1 MKLLNTN
8 REELYSWT
16 TDETG
21 AKEIQ
26 QLQPGETYILQE
38 VKARENYIN
47 EMIIGENQNNITKVE
62 NTEVT
67 FEVNDV
73 LDTQNIVLGNKA
85 KVGDINITKQ
95 GEVLVGTEKDENGN
109 TNFKYEK
116 QNLAGAKYE
125 IYAKEIIVHP
135 DGHSGTIA
143 EAGTKLAEATTTEN
157 GVLVTKIEDQL
168 LATYPEAIQKLLE
181 RGLPIGKYEV
191 KEVKA
196 PEGYYRD
203 EEKSTQ
209 EVEIKDSQE
218 QEVITEEVTFENARQ
233 MIDTDD
239 SEKDETTG
247 EIKKT
252 GIYQYDEETEEP
264 IQGGVIGIY
273 TSENIVENGKL
284 ILEKDT
290 LVQSGI
296 TDENGTIKLIN
307 KLPLGKY
314 YVKEIKAAKGY
325 EYKDDKKELDYSKID
340 EDKEK
345 INMYVEIK
353 SRKTEVNILKTD
365 IEGKAIKGAK
375 LQLED
380 TKENVIE
387 SWDTIEEAY
396 NVRGLETQK
405 IYKITETQPAE
416 GYVTEKEK
424 YFSLDIYGNIV
435 TDEENLYNKNTIM
448 MKDEK
453 TKTKIKV
460 VEEKTGKNIIGVHVQ
475 IVNKETQDVICEF
488 NTTEEE
494 QIIEGLPI
502 GRYNVIQTIEGKGY
516 VTTKNEIEIKDQKDM
531 QENILNQEVSKLFIK
546 IRDTEEDKNVEAS
559 KIEIKDINTGEVI
572 ATTDIKEDD
581 VKNETEGENTDSDD
595 MQSAVLN
602 IKKVEGGYLVE
613 KLPIKEY
620 ELIVQAL
627 EGYKEIDKKNIS
639 IEDTSEIQAAEVN
652 TRRKVLDMQVEKT
665 LKEISI
671 NGQKQNVNS
680 KDLNKIEIHR
690 KAINTVNIEFEYV
703 IIVTNVGEISGNIGK
718 IVDEIPNGMMF
729 NRDKS
734 DANWYQGNNSILIT
748 EYSNKELG
756 VGESKEYKVVLKW
769 NNDNNNFGS
778 KINVAKI
785 EGVTNKLN
793 YADKNE
799 NNNTS
804 SVTTLLSVATG
815 ENAKIIIEI
824 MNIMLFAIIIIGIL
838 VAIEI
843 KILKIRNK

>member
-1 MKLLNTN
+1 
-8 REELYSWT
+8 
-16 TDETG
+16 
-21 AKEIQ
+21 
-26 QLQPGETYILQE
+26 
-38 VKARENYIN
+38 
-47 EMIIGENQNNITKVE
+47 
-62 NTEVT
+62 
-67 FEVNDV
+67 
-73 LDTQNIVLGNKA
+73 
-85 KVGDINITKQ
+85 
-95 GEVLVGTEKDENGN
+95 
-109 TNFKYEK
+109 
-116 QNLAGAKYE
+116 
-125 IYAKEIIVHP
+125 
-135 DGHSGTIA
+135 
-143 EAGTKLAEATTTEN
+143 
-157 GVLVTKIEDQL
+157 
-168 LATYPEAIQKLLE
+168 
-181 RGLPIGKYEV
+181 
-191 KEVKA
+191 
-196 PEGYYRD
+196 
-203 EEKSTQ
+203 
-209 EVEIKDSQE
+209 
-218 QEVITEEVTFENARQ
+218 

-475 IVNKETQDVICEF
+475 IVNKETQEVICEF
-488 NTTEEE
+488 DTTEEE

-502 GRYNVIQTIEGKGY
+502 GKYDIIQTIEGKGY
-516 VTTKNEIEIKDQKDM
+516 VTTRNEIEIKDQKDM

-613 KLPIKEY
+613 KLPIQEY

-639 IEDTSEIQAAEVN
+639 IEDTSEIQTAEVN
-652 TRRKVLDMQVEKT
+652 TRRKVLDMQIEKT

-703 IIVTNVGEISGNIGK
+703 IKVTNVGEISGNIGK

>member
-1 MKLLNTN
+1 
-8 REELYSWT
+8 
-16 TDETG
+16 
-21 AKEIQ
+21 
-26 QLQPGETYILQE
+26 
-38 VKARENYIN
+38 
-47 EMIIGENQNNITKVE
+47 
-62 NTEVT
+62 
-67 FEVNDV
+67 
-73 LDTQNIVLGNKA
+73 
-85 KVGDINITKQ
+85 
-95 GEVLVGTEKDENGN
+95 
-109 TNFKYEK
+109 
-116 QNLAGAKYE
+116 
-125 IYAKEIIVHP
+125 
-135 DGHSGTIA
+135 
-143 EAGTKLAEATTTEN
+143 
-157 GVLVTKIEDQL
+157 
-168 LATYPEAIQKLLE
+168 
-181 RGLPIGKYEV
+181 
-191 KEVKA
+191 
-196 PEGYYRD
+196 
-203 EEKSTQ
+203 
-209 EVEIKDSQE
+209 
-218 QEVITEEVTFENARQ
+218 

-475 IVNKETQDVICEF
+475 IVNKETQEVICEF
-488 NTTEEE
+488 DTTEEE

-502 GRYNVIQTIEGKGY
+502 GKYYIIQTIEGKGY
-516 VTTKNEIEIKDQKDM
+516 VTTRNEIEIKDQKDM

-613 KLPIKEY
+613 KLPIQEY

-690 KAINTVNIEFEYV
+690 KAINTVNIEFKYV
-703 IIVTNVGEISGNIGK
+703 IKVTNVGEISGNIGK

>member
-1 MKLLNTN
+1 
-8 REELYSWT
+8 
-16 TDETG
+16 
-21 AKEIQ
+21 
-26 QLQPGETYILQE
+26 
-38 VKARENYIN
+38 
-47 EMIIGENQNNITKVE
+47 
-62 NTEVT
+62 
-67 FEVNDV
+67 
-73 LDTQNIVLGNKA
+73 
-85 KVGDINITKQ
+85 
-95 GEVLVGTEKDENGN
+95 
-109 TNFKYEK
+109 
-116 QNLAGAKYE
+116 
-125 IYAKEIIVHP
+125 
-135 DGHSGTIA
+135 
-143 EAGTKLAEATTTEN
+143 
-157 GVLVTKIEDQL
+157 
-168 LATYPEAIQKLLE
+168 
-181 RGLPIGKYEV
+181 
-191 KEVKA
+191 
-196 PEGYYRD
+196 
-203 EEKSTQ
+203 
-209 EVEIKDSQE
+209 
-218 QEVITEEVTFENARQ
+218 

-748 EYSNKELG
+748 
-756 VGESKEYKVVLKW
+756 
-769 NNDNNNFGS
+769 
-778 KINVAKI
+778 
-785 EGVTNKLN
+785 
-793 YADKNE
+793 
-799 NNNTS
+799 
-804 SVTTLLSVATG
+804 
-815 ENAKIIIEI
+815 
-824 MNIMLFAIIIIGIL
+824 
-838 VAIEI
+838 
-843 KILKIRNK
+843 

>member
-1 MKLLNTN
+1 M
-8 REELYSWT
+8 
-16 TDETG
+16 
-21 AKEIQ
+21 
-26 QLQPGETYILQE
+26 
-38 VKARENYIN
+38 
-47 EMIIGENQNNITKVE
+47 
-62 NTEVT
+62 
-67 FEVNDV
+67 
-73 LDTQNIVLGNKA
+73 
-85 KVGDINITKQ
+85 
-95 GEVLVGTEKDENGN
+95 
-109 TNFKYEK
+109 
-116 QNLAGAKYE
+116 
-125 IYAKEIIVHP
+125 
-135 DGHSGTIA
+135 
-143 EAGTKLAEATTTEN
+143 
-157 GVLVTKIEDQL
+157 
-168 LATYPEAIQKLLE
+168 E

-325 EYKDDKKELDYSKID
+325 EYKDNKKELDYSKID

-475 IVNKETQDVICEF
+475 IVNKETQEVICEF
-488 NTTEEE
+488 DTTEEE

>member
-1 MKLLNTN
+1 M
-8 REELYSWT
+8 
-16 TDETG
+16 
-21 AKEIQ
+21 
-26 QLQPGETYILQE
+26 
-38 VKARENYIN
+38 
-47 EMIIGENQNNITKVE
+47 
-62 NTEVT
+62 
-67 FEVNDV
+67 
-73 LDTQNIVLGNKA
+73 
-85 KVGDINITKQ
+85 
-95 GEVLVGTEKDENGN
+95 
-109 TNFKYEK
+109 
-116 QNLAGAKYE
+116 
-125 IYAKEIIVHP
+125 
-135 DGHSGTIA
+135 
-143 EAGTKLAEATTTEN
+143 
-157 GVLVTKIEDQL
+157 
-168 LATYPEAIQKLLE
+168 E

-196 PEGYYRD
+196 PDGYYRD

-218 QEVITEEVTFENARQ
+218 QNSKTEEVTFENARQ

-488 NTTEEE
+488 DTTEEE

>member
-1 MKLLNTN
+1 M
-8 REELYSWT
+8 
-16 TDETG
+16 
-21 AKEIQ
+21 
-26 QLQPGETYILQE
+26 
-38 VKARENYIN
+38 
-47 EMIIGENQNNITKVE
+47 
-62 NTEVT
+62 
-67 FEVNDV
+67 
-73 LDTQNIVLGNKA
+73 
-85 KVGDINITKQ
+85 
-95 GEVLVGTEKDENGN
+95 
-109 TNFKYEK
+109 
-116 QNLAGAKYE
+116 
-125 IYAKEIIVHP
+125 
-135 DGHSGTIA
+135 
-143 EAGTKLAEATTTEN
+143 
-157 GVLVTKIEDQL
+157 
-168 LATYPEAIQKLLE
+168 
-181 RGLPIGKYEV
+181 

-488 NTTEEE
+488 DTTEEE

-502 GRYNVIQTIEGKGY
+502 GKYYIIQTIEGKGY
-516 VTTKNEIEIKDQKDM
+516 VTTRNEIEIKDQKDM

-613 KLPIKEY
+613 KLPIQEY

-690 KAINTVNIEFEYV
+690 KAINTVNIEFKYV
-703 IIVTNVGEISGNIGK
+703 IKVTNVGEISGNIGK